1 MIKHTHVHTDNCQE
15 NSVNAR
21 IKFSLPFKSCAYVGT
36 WAIEASTTL
45 PFLVFMPKVNLGS
58 KMAESEVMDRKNWQ
72 FQDLPGSSNGAGA
85 SIRSVVSF
93 EKSFR
98 PK

>member
-1 MIKHTHVHTDNCQE
+1 
-15 NSVNAR
+15 
-21 IKFSLPFKSCAYVGT
+21 
-36 WAIEASTTL
+36 
-45 PFLVFMPKVNLGS
+45 MPKVNLGS